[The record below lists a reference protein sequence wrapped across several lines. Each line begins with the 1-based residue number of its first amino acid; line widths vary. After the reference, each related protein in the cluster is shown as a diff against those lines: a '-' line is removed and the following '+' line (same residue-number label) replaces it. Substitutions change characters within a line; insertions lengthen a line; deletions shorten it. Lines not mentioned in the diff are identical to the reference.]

1 MRQIQY
7 KLPNV
12 ILTEIPERQ
21 LRKDTDV
28 KVRIAYAAVCGS
40 DIHDVSGDFDNTF
53 MREKFLA
60 GHNIGHEASG
70 YVVELGKNATSK
82 GLKVEDKVALYY
94 NCYCGKCHFCNIG
107 KQHLCE
113 NIDVTL
119 GFMSDYVVVD
129 EQQVYKL
136 PEDMDMKKAALTEPV
151 SICLHGVDM
160 CRIKPGDTVAVSGGG
175 GIGNLTMQLARL
187 SGGTRVT
194 LFEPIA
200 WKREA
205 ALKAGADYVLDPLA
219 PDFHEKAMKITDGYG
234 FDVIFECSGAKS
246 TIASCYDLMSRG
258 GVLELMALFKPEITL
273 EAIGQFSAMQ
283 KEATIIAGVFQSPYT
298 MQRAVS
304 LLDRLET
311 ESLTSFVF
319 EPDDYQ
325 KAFQAQKEG
334 RSLKSMFHFS
344 D

>member
-1 MRQIQY
+1 
-7 KLPNV
+7 
-12 ILTEIPERQ
+12 
-21 LRKDTDV
+21 
-28 KVRIAYAAVCGS
+28 
-40 DIHDVSGDFDNTF
+40 
-53 MREKFLA
+53 
-60 GHNIGHEASG
+60 
-70 YVVELGKNATSK
+70 
-82 GLKVEDKVALYY
+82 
-94 NCYCGKCHFCNIG
+94 
-107 KQHLCE
+107 
-113 NIDVTL
+113 
-119 GFMSDYVVVD
+119 
-129 EQQVYKL
+129 
-136 PEDMDMKKAALTEPV
+136 
-151 SICLHGVDM
+151 
-160 CRIKPGDTVAVSGGG
+160 
-175 GIGNLTMQLARL
+175 
-187 SGGTRVT
+187 
-194 LFEPIA
+194 
-200 WKREA
+200 
-205 ALKAGADYVLDPLA
+205 
-219 PDFHEKAMKITDGYG
+219 MKITDGYG

-273 EAIGQFSAMQ
+273 DAIGQFSAMQ